1 MMMPLFERRDITGFL
16 MLLVVLAAIGI
27 ARWPLVPVVLAAIP
41 VSLALTLFVQRKD
54 AA

>member
-1 MMMPLFERRDITGFL
+1 MMPLFKRREITGFV

-27 ARWPLVPVVLAAIP
+27 ARWPLAAVLLVTIP
-41 VSLALTLFVQRKD
+41 ISLALTLLMRRRD